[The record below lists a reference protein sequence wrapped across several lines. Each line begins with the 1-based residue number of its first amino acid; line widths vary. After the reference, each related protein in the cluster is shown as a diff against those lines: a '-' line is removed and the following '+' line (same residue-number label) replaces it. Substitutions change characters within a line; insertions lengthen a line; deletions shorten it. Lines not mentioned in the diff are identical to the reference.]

1 MTRRGA
7 DEALQL
13 VGRIKCHAVF
23 LIADQAFEGS
33 PDFQEKLQSL
43 KALTLGPLAGVESW
57 TQLAAPPEAS
67 LNVVNTPQLTPAVPA
82 VTEGT
87 AQSDAGLI
95 ASNEKLTVKALCARF
110 NVSRRC
116 LMRLFEEHE
125 RRSPG
130 AWARSVRLA
139 AARMLHDEGCPFS
152 VMAARLGYSSRSSI
166 WRLVKRGKMLEP
178 SDRLPL

>member
-13 VGRIKCHAVF
+13 VGHIKCHAVF
-23 LIADQAFEGS
+23 LIAGQAFEGS

-43 KALTLGPLAGVESW
+43 KALTLGPLAGAESS
-57 TQLAAPPEAS
+57 TQLTAPAEAS
-67 LNVVNTPQLTPAVPA
+67 LDAVDTAPLTPAVPA

-87 AQSDAGLI
+87 GQSDVALI
-95 ASNEKLTVKALCARF
+95 ASNEKLTIKALCARF
-110 NVSRRC
+110 NVSRRR

-125 RRSPG
+125 RCNPG

-139 AARMLHDEGCPFS
+139 AARMLRDEGCPFS
-152 VMAARLGYSSRSSI
+152 VIAGRLGYSSRSSI
-166 WRLVKRGKMLEP
+166 WRLVKRGQMPKL
-178 SDRLPL
+178 SGRLPL